1 MEASLNLAQ
10 LIERQTG
17 GVDGNYP
24 TAVDGLT
31 LYRRSADPAPA
42 AILYEPAL
50 CVIAQGSKRVTLASR
65 EFRYDATKYL
75 LIAADVPA
83 MAQIVGATARMPYLG
98 LKLLLDL
105 GDVSDLVAQM
115 DTARQPVAT
124 ARALAV
130 GKLDAALIQ
139 SVCRLVDILDSPQDA
154 VVLSPLLRREITY
167 RLLIGPDGQRLRQV
181 VARAGQA
188 HRLTRALSWLK
199 GHYTEPLR
207 VEALAKQAGMSASAL
222 HHQFKAFTALS
233 PLQYQKH
240 LRLHEARRLMLAEA
254 LDAAEASFR
263 VGYESP
269 SQFSREYRRLFGEP
283 PRRDIE
289 LLRGRATAGT
299 HLTAGVSARKSP
311 TRRPDPGPQLGAL
324 AEY

>member
-17 GVDGNYP
+17 GVDGSYS

-31 LYRRSADPAPA
+31 LFRRSADPAPT

-50 CVIAQGSKRVTLASR
+50 CVIAQGSKRVILAGH
-65 EFRYDATKYL
+65 EYRYDATKYL
-75 LIAADVPA
+75 LIAADMPA
-83 MAQIVGATARMPYLG
+83 MAQIAGATPHVPYLG

-139 SVCRLVDILDSPQDA
+139 SVCRLIDLLDSQQDA

-181 VARAGQA
+181 VARAGHAQ
-188 HRLTRALSWLK
+188 RLTRTLSWLK
-199 GHYTEPLR
+199 GHYAEPLR
-207 VEALAKQAGMSASAL
+207 VEALAKQVGMSASAL
-222 HHQFKAFTALS
+222 HHHFKAFTALS

-263 VGYESP
+263 VGYESA
-269 SQFSREYRRLFGEP
+269 SQFSREYRRLFGAP
-283 PRRDIE
+283 PRRDVE
-289 LLRGRATAGT
+289 LLRARAATTVPMPSVA
-299 HLTAGVSARKSP
+299 SARKRSI
-311 TRRPDPGPQLGAL
+311 RRPNPSLHLEAIT
-324 AEY
+324 EY